1 VPPAIS
7 PCPDCG
13 ARRVGAPVYGGVG
26 VGRRSPRGLHHVT
39 DLRVL
44 VCTGCGKVDLY
55 AAGLNALRHALDRH
69 PDGFSY

>member
-1 VPPAIS
+1 
-7 PCPDCG
+7 
-13 ARRVGAPVYGGVG
+13 VYGGVG
-26 VGRRSPRGLHHVT
+26 IGRRSPRGLHHVT